1 MPSTYKSHLQRNVSG
16 PPRATRAQTSQNLLL
31 PVKSLMK
38 AHGAHRGKT
47 PLGIANLGTAALRR
61 LHTNNEQK
69 PQMGR

>member
-1 MPSTYKSHLQRNVSG
+1 MPSTFKSHLQRNVSG

-31 PVKSLMK
+31 PIKTLNK

-61 LHTNNEQK
+61 LHNNKEQK
-69 PQMGR
+69 AALGR